1 MPPCSTRQRSKPGRP
16 KTRRIDSDP
25 LTLADFSIAFCD
37 WQAAGAALRA
47 IREAVFIQEQAVPVA
62 LEWDG
67 LDEHAQHLLACD
79 DHGLAIGC
87 ARILANGVIGRMA
100 VLPAWRR
107 RGVGAALLAA
117 AVEHC
122 RVQGCLKVRLSAQTH
137 AIGFYKRV
145 GFVVCSEPYLDAGI
159 PHQDMHLDLSA

>member
-1 MPPCSTRQRSKPGRP
+1 M
-16 KTRRIDSDP
+16 
-25 LTLADFSIAFCD
+25 F
-37 WQAAGAALRA
+37 
-47 IREAVFIQEQAVPVA
+47 IREQAVPVT

-87 ARILANGVIGRMA
+87 ARILSGGVIGRMA

-117 AVEHC
+117 AVDHC
-122 RVQGCLKVRLSAQTH
+122 REQGWSPICLSAQTH
-137 AIGFYKRV
+137 AIGFYMRA

-159 PHQDMHLDLSA
+159 LHRDMRLDLSA

>member
-1 MPPCSTRQRSKPGRP
+1 
-16 KTRRIDSDP
+16 
-25 LTLADFSIAFCD
+25 LADFSIALCN
-37 WQAAGAALRA
+37 WQPNGDALRA

-67 LDEHAQHLLACD
+67 LDDDAQHLLACD
-79 DHGLAIGC
+79 DHGQAIGC
-87 ARILANGVIGRMA
+87 ARILAGGVIGRMA

-107 RGVGAALLAA
+107 CGVGAALLAA
-117 AVEHC
+117 GVDHC
-122 RVQGCLKVRLSAQTH
+122 RAQGWPKVRLSAQTH
-137 AIGFYKRV
+137 AIGFYKRA